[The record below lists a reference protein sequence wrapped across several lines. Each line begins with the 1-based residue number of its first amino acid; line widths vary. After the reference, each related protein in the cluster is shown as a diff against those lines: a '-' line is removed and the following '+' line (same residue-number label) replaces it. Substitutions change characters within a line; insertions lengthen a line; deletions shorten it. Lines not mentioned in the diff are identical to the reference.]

1 MYETHFGLRGRPF
14 RPTPDAG
21 SYYPA
26 TSHEQALAR
35 LQTALAEE
43 EGMVLLTGLPGTG
56 KTLLCHCLLER
67 LGDSYSTAFL
77 TNSHV
82 GDANGFLQA
91 ILHDLSLPYE
101 GRGEQELRLALTDY
115 LLKNYAE
122 GRRTLLIVD
131 EAQNLLHEALEE
143 LRLLGNLEGRHGKA
157 LQTLLVAQP
166 DLLESLRQPGYSAL
180 RQRLAVRI
188 QLDPFTKEEA
198 ADYLMHQIRAA
209 GGRPEEL
216 LADEAL
222 AVLAKATEGVPRSL
236 NQAAHQALGLAQQA
250 DMSQVDAEVAVDAL
264 ALCDI
269 EANLEEDETNE
280 TKQKDDVGKKGHT
293 LYQPR
298 TNGKARH
305 GVEDGEDA

>member
-1 MYETHFGLRGRPF
+1 MYEAHFGLRARPF

-26 TSHEQALAR
+26 TGHEQALAR
-35 LQTALAEE
+35 LQAALAEE

-67 LGDSYSTAFL
+67 LGDGYTFAFL

-82 GDANGFLQA
+82 GDAAGLLQA

-115 LLKNYAE
+115 LLKSYAE
-122 GRRTLLIVD
+122 GRRTLLIAD

-157 LQTLLVAQP
+157 LQVLLVAQP
-166 DLLESLRQPGYSAL
+166 DLAESLRQPVFAAL
-180 RQRLAVRI
+180 RQRLAVRV
-188 QLDPFTKEEA
+188 QLDPFTKDEA

-216 LADEAL
+216 FADEAL
-222 AVLAKATEGVPRSL
+222 AVLARASGGVPRLL
-236 NQAAHQALGLAQQA
+236 NRAAHQALGLAHGA
-250 DMSQVDAEVAVDAL
+250 DMAQVDAEVAVEAL

-269 EANLEEDETNE
+269 EANLDEEETNTIPLKE
-280 TKQKDDVGKKGHT
+280 DNGKKPQS
-293 LYQPR
+293 LYHPR